1 MHINIGTL
9 DTSKYTVKKTNNKK
23 PQNTHI
29 NNRKLLSIIEYVWG
43 THYCI
48 KGSEKFSLIL
58 FHSIQIRMH
67 FGKCHSKPPYIGY

>member
-1 MHINIGTL
+1 MDINIGTL
-9 DTSKYTVKKTNNKK
+9 DASKYTVKTTTTKKTLKTN
-23 PQNTHI
+23 I
-29 NNRKLLSIIEYVWG
+29 NNQILLSIVEHVWG

-67 FGKCHSKPPYIGY
+67 FGKCHFKQQYTG